1 MFFDF
6 KNAYRQWNAKWI
18 WDDTNQGNTW
28 MNFRKK
34 ITLDSVPESVIA
46 NIAAES
52 RYWLY
57 INGKMV
63 VFEGSLKRGINLK
76 DGYYD
81 EVEIAPYLKAGE
93 NTIAVLVWYWGIR
106 RGNMSCNTAGK
117 PGLMF
122 EADIGGTN
130 VISDET
136 WKVHKNEAY
145 LPDNGTIPGIN
156 EPQPNYRLPEFN
168 VYYDGRLDMGAWE

>member
-93 NTIAVLVWYWGIR
+93 NTIAVLVWYWG
-106 RGNMSCNTAGK
+106 
-117 PGLMF
+117 L
-122 EADIGGTN
+122 
-130 VISDET
+130 
-136 WKVHKNEAY
+136 
-145 LPDNGTIPGIN
+145 
-156 EPQPNYRLPEFN
+156 
-168 VYYDGRLDMGAWE
+168 